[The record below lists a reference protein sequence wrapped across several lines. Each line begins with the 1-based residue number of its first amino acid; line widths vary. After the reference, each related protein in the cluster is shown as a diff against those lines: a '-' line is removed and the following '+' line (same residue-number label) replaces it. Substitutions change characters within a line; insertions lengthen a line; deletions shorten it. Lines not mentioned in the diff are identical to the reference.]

1 MVNGVSTVAA
11 DGGDLAVILQDLEG
25 AWPCAGKA
33 LGADV
38 HLIQVAHQEDGTLWE
53 RSVYLHQGQGE
64 LGADR
69 RSLCGR

>member
-1 MVNGVSTVAA
+1 MVSGASTVAA
-11 DGGDLAVILQDLEG
+11 DGGDLAIIHQDLEG
-25 AWPCAGKA
+25 AWPRAGKA

-38 HLIQVAHQEDGTLWE
+38 RLIQVVHQEDGTLWE

-69 RSLCGR
+69 RLLCGR